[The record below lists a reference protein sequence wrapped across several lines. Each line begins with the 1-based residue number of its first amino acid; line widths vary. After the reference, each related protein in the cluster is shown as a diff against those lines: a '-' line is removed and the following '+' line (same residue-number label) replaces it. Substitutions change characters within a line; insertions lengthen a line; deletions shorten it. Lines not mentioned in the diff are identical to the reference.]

1 MQSLV
6 TGRSAAMLHSKTQL
20 RSQAF
25 PMARAF
31 VDPSSMNDQLL
42 LSEVIGAFSYAL
54 DLTEGQPPGHCLRSC
69 WIGVHVG
76 KELGLDQSTLWD
88 LYYTL
93 LLKDAGCSSN
103 AARMCELYG
112 GDELI
117 VKREFTK
124 LNSDNLMEVVNFL
137 LKHTG
142 MGRGMRE
149 RIQLIANLAKNGKK
163 LAAELVT
170 TRCERG
176 AAIARQL
183 GFNET
188 VAAGIHC
195 MGEYWNGK
203 GRPTGMGGED
213 IPLGSRVA
221 LLSQVADVFHS
232 IGGPDRAKQ
241 EVRTHHGTWL
251 DPKLVEAFEAAAA
264 RREFWHGLAAD
275 DVEVRVRDLEPES
288 RAIVLDEDQLDAIA
302 TAFAQVVDSKSPYT
316 YGHST
321 RVAHFAE
328 AVAEELGLPP
338 VRRRWL
344 CRGAL
349 LHDIGKLGVS
359 NSILDKPGSLTEE
372 EWEQMRAHPRHTEE
386 ILARLHPFAELALV
400 AGAHHERL
408 DGTGYPKRIS
418 AAEIKMETRV
428 ITISD
433 IFDAITADRPYRK
446 AMPLGQALEIMQKM
460 RGTAID
466 PDCLEALHAC
476 LPKLIASSQI
486 AQ

>member
-1 MQSLV
+1 MS
-6 TGRSAAMLHSKTQL
+6 
-20 RSQAF
+20 
-25 PMARAF
+25 RALIEL
-31 VDPSSMNDQLL
+31 SSFGDRLL

-76 KELGLDQSTLWD
+76 KELGLNPSTLWD

-112 GDELI
+112 TDELL

-142 MGRGMRE
+142 MGRGLRE
-149 RIQLIANLAKNGKK
+149 KIQLIANLAKNGKQ

-203 GRPTGMGGED
+203 GRPTGMRGED

-232 IGGPDRAKQ
+232 IGGPERSRQ
-241 EVRTHHGTWL
+241 EVRAYYSTWL
-251 DPKLVEAFEAAAA
+251 DPSVVEAFEAAA
-264 RREFWHGLAAD
+264 
-275 DVEVRVRDLEPES
+275 
-288 RAIVLDEDQLDAIA
+288 
-302 TAFAQVVDSKSPYT
+302 
-316 YGHST
+316 
-321 RVAHFAE
+321 
-328 AVAEELGLPP
+328 
-338 VRRRWL
+338 
-344 CRGAL
+344 
-349 LHDIGKLGVS
+349 
-359 NSILDKPGSLTEE
+359 
-372 EWEQMRAHPRHTEE
+372 
-386 ILARLHPFAELALV
+386 
-400 AGAHHERL
+400 
-408 DGTGYPKRIS
+408 
-418 AAEIKMETRV
+418 
-428 ITISD
+428 
-433 IFDAITADRPYRK
+433 
-446 AMPLGQALEIMQKM
+446 
-460 RGTAID
+460 
-466 PDCLEALHAC
+466 
-476 LPKLIASSQI
+476 
-486 AQ
+486 